1 MLTPSALRVEV
12 SDRGPGFAPAPH
24 RPSPVDAG
32 GRGLFLVDA
41 LADRWGSADG
51 GTRVWFEV
59 DRPAPG
65 GPA

>member
-1 MLTPSALRVEV
+1 VT
-12 SDRGPGFAPAPH
+12 DHGPGFEPAPA
-24 RPSPVDAG
+24 RPGPDQVA

-59 DRPAPG
+59 DRPVRDV
-65 GPA
+65 PA